1 MSKTDIILI
10 EHICKHHQVEFS
22 FINSLKEMGLLQV
35 LVLEDGEYVQQH
47 QLKDIEKMIRI
58 HFELN
63 INLEGI
69 DAIFHLLNRIENL
82 ELELL
87 TVKNKLQAFDIE
99 HDFI

>member
-47 QLKDIEKMIRI
+47 QLKDIEKMNCRHLI
-58 HFELN
+58 LN
-63 INLEGI
+63 MILFNSM
-69 DAIFHLLNRIENL
+69 F
-82 ELELL
+82 
-87 TVKNKLQAFDIE
+87 V
-99 HDFI
+99 

>member
-1 MSKTDIILI
+1 
-10 EHICKHHQVEFS
+10 
-22 FINSLKEMGLLQV
+22 
-35 LVLEDGEYVQQH
+35 
-47 QLKDIEKMIRI
+47 MIRI
-58 HFELN
+58 HYELN

>member
-58 HFELN
+58 HYELN
-63 INLEGI
+63 IK
-69 DAIFHLLNRIENL
+69 
-82 ELELL
+82 LELL

>member
-58 HFELN
+58 HYE
-63 INLEGI
+63 LEGI
-69 DAIFHLLNRIENL
+69 DVIFHLLNRIENL